1 MSRHTF
7 TPQLRSA
14 TAPIPI
20 NLPSDQQP
28 TAAAMP
34 DHRAVIEQQA
44 RIAFLNGNGV
54 LWELVVSKL
63 QDFLVHPMDMTER
76 EFVDFVLHPNVPAWL
91 DANLETLAHRALS
104 RRMQLHLR
112 MAQIG
117 ISPRLAS
124 ALDMRGVASDRDRV
138 SFINEYHA
146 KHAIN
151 ALRGLGIRGV
161 TNDEAEK
168 FARMNMTDQ
177 NRFVLNRM
185 SNAHPHPTEGNGT
198 TDAGPSTTAGLS
210 TTAGPSTTTG
220 SSITAGP
227 STTASPATTAS
238 QGEVRHNSA
247 RRSETPT
254 LKSCLRKGSAYDE
267 PSAQQV
273 STAPARPRRNVT
285 WNYEVTAV
293 AHPRDAA
300 RAAKLALKEAA
311 KAARLARENSRKSS
325 ESLEKPSVFAAIV
338 VAFRSDPPERVHH
351 VVERPRVKRPLGR
364 SIVKTYS
371 AAWAAFKEPQRL
383 GPVPTER
390 CGD

>member
-1 MSRHTF
+1 
-7 TPQLRSA
+7 
-14 TAPIPI
+14 
-20 NLPSDQQP
+20 
-28 TAAAMP
+28 
-34 DHRAVIEQQA
+34 
-44 RIAFLNGNGV
+44 
-54 LWELVVSKL
+54 
-63 QDFLVHPMDMTER
+63 MDMTER

-311 KAARLARENSRKSS
+311 KAAKLAHKEAAKAAKLAHKEAAKAARLARENSRKSS